1 MHRKAFKPR
10 AQHRAGKPG
19 KILHSDVGSYK
30 EVSWEGYKYFVT
42 FVNDY
47 SKFVSIFPM
56 KSKSQ
61 VFSCFKLFRAA
72 FEKDKRFTIL
82 SLRSDNCGEYL
93 SNEITKYLAD
103 SGITHEPGP
112 PHSPELNGVAER
124 MNRTISNLVRCSLV
138 HAKLPKLFWADAL
151 CHLLF
156 TLNNVPCRTPAG
168 FRSPSSI
175 LDMKPPDLKYL
186 HPFGCMV
193 WHKVPEANRKKL
205 DVKGRSGMLL
215 SYLKDGNGYR
225 VWDLQCRVVVKT
237 RDTLFE
243 DDRFPYGAPLST
255 PPEPVL
261 VELPWPDV
269 YVQPLLA
276 P

>member
-1 MHRKAFKPR
+1 
-10 AQHRAGKPG
+10 
-19 KILHSDVGSYK
+19 
-30 EVSWEGYKYFVT
+30 
-42 FVNDY
+42 
-47 SKFVSIFPM
+47 
-56 KSKSQ
+56 
-61 VFSCFKLFRAA
+61 
-72 FEKDKRFTIL
+72 KDKRFTIL

-124 MNRTISNLVRCSLV
+124 MNRTISNLVRS
-138 HAKLPKLFWADAL
+138 
-151 CHLLF
+151 
-156 TLNNVPCRTPAG
+156 G

-225 VWDLQCRVVVKT
+225 VWDLQRRVVVKT
-237 RDTLFE
+237 QDTLFK
-243 DDRFPYGAPLST
+243 DDRFPMEPHSVPRLSQCLLNFPGRTSLCHPYGL
-255 PPEPVL
+255 
-261 VELPWPDV
+261 
-269 YVQPLLA
+269 
-276 P
+276 